1 MIDLYKKALCCE
13 YLFNNL
19 DNETLCVGASPPVSR
34 LGRHPGAAE
43 LLREEGPRVR
53 REAELH

>member
-19 DNETLCVGASPPVSR
+19 DNETLCVGASPPSHV
-34 LGRHPGAAE
+34 
-43 LLREEGPRVR
+43 
-53 REAELH
+53 